1 MYLFNIIN
9 IFLNNVIDTG
19 DIMLKKLNMKALRA
33 YLDPSD

>member
-19 DIMLKKLNMKALRA
+19 DIMLKKIKYESFKSLSR
-33 YLDPSD
+33 P